1 MKTVQE
7 VESAIRVWSRSE
19 LEKLRER
26 IDEILEDERELT
38 DEFQASI
45 ERGIRDIA
53 EGRVRVR

>member
-1 MKTVQE
+1 VKTVQE